1 MYCIVPN
8 LIEGTTTFVNISF
21 ELDGKP
27 VVHYTHSPDTISL
40 YEYNVTVY
48 SHSELENVQH
58 ILKIYAEGDEGASL
72 FLFDW
77 AEYT

>member
-27 VVHYTHSPDTISL
+27 VGHYTHSPDTISL

-58 ILKIYAEGDEGASL
+58 ILKMYAEGDEGASL